1 MIKTIYMIFFV
12 CAFAL
17 GLWACTG
24 NKKEE
29 FKNLNSAQFEEL
41 IKDSNVQLLD
51 VRTLEEHMEG
61 HIPGSMLI
69 DVKGEKFA
77 SYVDDLLN
85 KEKKVAIYCRSG
97 RRSRT
102 AAEIL
107 VKKGFKVYN
116 LDKGILNWI
125 EEGREIEKPKNNSL
139 DDFSIHQGIL

>member
-24 NKKEE
+24 KQKEE
-29 FKNLNSAQFEEL
+29 YKNLSSAQFEEL

-61 HIPGSMLI
+61 HIPGSKLI
-69 DVKGEKFA
+69 NVKDENLA
-77 SYVDDLLN
+77 SCVDELLS

-125 EEGREIEKPKNNSL
+125 EEGRDIEK
-139 DDFSIHQGIL
+139 

>member
-1 MIKTIYMIFFV
+1 MIKTIYLIFFA

-24 NKKEE
+24 TPKEE
-29 FKNLNSAQFEEL
+29 YKNLSSALFEEL

-69 DVKGEKFA
+69 DVMDENFA
-77 SYVDDLLN
+77 SCVDDLLN
-85 KEKKVAIYCRSG
+85 KEKMVAVYCRSG

-125 EEGREIEKPKNNSL
+125 EEGREIEKAEE
-139 DDFSIHQGIL
+139 

>member
-1 MIKTIYMIFFV
+1 
-12 CAFAL
+12 
-17 GLWACTG
+17 
-24 NKKEE
+24 
-29 FKNLNSAQFEEL
+29 
-41 IKDSNVQLLD
+41 VQLLD

-61 HIPGSMLI
+61 HIPGSTLI
-69 DVKGEKFA
+69 DVKDENCA
-77 SYVDDLLN
+77 SCVDDLLN

-125 EEGREIEKPKNNSL
+125 EEGRDIEKAEE
-139 DDFSIHQGIL
+139 